1 MVRMRL
7 RSVTGLL
14 MAWMVLVPVQVRAQ
28 SCGVERWS
36 VKTGTDADASL
47 ISLSTTQPNTIA
59 TMRSW
64 SAPNPIPANNRVA
77 PYETTVWVLNAT
89 LTQFKL
95 ENDSDIH
102 LVLQD
107 ASGLTM
113 IAEIPSPGCVG
124 SSSPL
129 SAGISNARS
138 QFQAVYTPTTSF
150 QTVNVPVRVTGVGM
164 FDFLHGQTGVAPNGI
179 ELHPVIDIQ
188 FNPGAQNTVSASIT
202 APSSNLTVASG
213 TAVSFT
219 GSATDSSSAASLSE
233 VWAFGDGATATGA
246 TASHTFTN
254 AGPSTATYTTTFTAT
269 DGTGASGSA
278 TRTVTV
284 TPASS
289 GGGGTG
295 GGGTTA
301 QVLGNPGFETGT
313 ASPWS
318 ASSGVIDNSTS
329 EAAHGGSWK
338 AWLDGYGSS
347 HTDTLTQQV
356 ALDPT
361 ATAATLTFWLHVDTA
376 ETTTSTATDT
386 LKVQVRTSSGTVL
399 ATLATYSNLN
409 AASGFTQKTFD
420 LTAYKGQTIQ
430 VYLVGTE
437 NASNQTSFVVD
448 DFALNVT
455 TSGGG
460 GSDTTP
466 PTVSVTENGSAG
478 TITFNATASDNVGV
492 TKVEFYVD
500 GALAGTDTA
509 SPYTLALDSATLAN
523 GGHSLTAK
531 AYDAAGNV
539 GSSSAV
545 SFSVNNSSST
555 PTDLISNGG
564 FESGATGWTE
574 TSGVIAQN
582 GTSEPAHTGTWD
594 AWLDGYGSSHTDT
607 LYQAVSLPAS
617 ATTATLAFWLHVD
630 TAETSTTSAYDT
642 LTVQVRNSS
651 GAVLGTLATYS
662 NLDAGSG
669 YVQKTF
675 DLSAYKGQT
684 VQIYFKGT
692 EDASQQTS
700 FVLDDLSLIVQ

>member
-14 MAWMVLVPVQVRAQ
+14 MAWMVLAPVGVRAQ

-36 VKTGTDADASL
+36 VKTGTDADAGL
-47 ISLSTTQPNTIA
+47 ISLSATQPNTIA

-64 SAPNPIPANNRVA
+64 TAPSPIPANNRVA

-113 IAEIPSPGCVG
+113 IAEIPSPACVG

-129 SAGISNARS
+129 SAGISNARA

-188 FNPGAQNTVSASIT
+188 FNPGAQTTISASIT
-202 APSSNLTVASG
+202 APASNLTVASG

-219 GSATDSSSAASLSE
+219 GSATDSSSSASLSE
-233 VWAFGDGATATGA
+233 VWAFGDGATATGT

-269 DGTGASGSA
+269 DGTGASGTA

-295 GGGTTA
+295 GGGTTT

-313 ASPWS
+313 ASPWV
-318 ASSGVIDNSTS
+318 ASSGVIDNSSS
-329 EAAHGGSWK
+329 EAAHGGNWK
-338 AWLDGYGSS
+338 
-347 HTDTLTQQV
+347 
-356 ALDPT
+356 
-361 ATAATLTFWLHVDTA
+361 
-376 ETTTSTATDT
+376 
-386 LKVQVRTSSGTVL
+386 
-399 ATLATYSNLN
+399 
-409 AASGFTQKTFD
+409 
-420 LTAYKGQTIQ
+420 
-430 VYLVGTE
+430 
-437 NASNQTSFVVD
+437 
-448 DFALNVT
+448 
-455 TSGGG
+455 
-460 GSDTTP
+460 
-466 PTVSVTENGSAG
+466 
-478 TITFNATASDNVGV
+478 
-492 TKVEFYVD
+492 
-500 GALAGTDTA
+500 
-509 SPYTLALDSATLAN
+509 
-523 GGHSLTAK
+523 
-531 AYDAAGNV
+531 
-539 GSSSAV
+539 
-545 SFSVNNSSST
+545 
-555 PTDLISNGG
+555 
-564 FESGATGWTE
+564 
-574 TSGVIAQN
+574 
-582 GTSEPAHTGTWD
+582 

-662 NLDAGSG
+662 NLDAVSG